1 MQMTIGSEEEA
12 CGLQRRDE
20 LARLRDCRPGIGDSD
35 GFRIPSGTRSGQ
47 VHGILAHAQ
56 IPDGKCVIGRIV
68 SDDIRQQSA
77 RASGQNGVTGRDR
90 EFRAEIN
97 SEFVS
102 GESNVARF
110 HTRMTRENSV
120 SGPER
125 GLGVLGSRRREIER
139 GGKDGRGYKRKMSRR
154 RITTVGAK
162 DPCSGQASPTV
173 WIRGR
178 LADQWGG
185 SF

>member
-110 HTRMTRENSV
+110 HTRMTVKIV
-120 SGPER
+120 SPVRSEVSECSAVADVR
-125 GLGVLGSRRREIER
+125 SSAAAKMEGL
-139 GGKDGRGYKRKMSRR
+139 
-154 RITTVGAK
+154 
-162 DPCSGQASPTV
+162 
-173 WIRGR
+173 
-178 LADQWGG
+178 
-185 SF
+185 